1 MTIIFEK
8 IIPTEKQFEKLYFL
22 LKNRKYSV
30 SHNKLPSITEHRK
43 FVIENPYLE
52 WYLFYRDKNLLGTFY
67 LQSDNSIGIN
77 LNKPKKDDLLE
88 IIKYVKINYNP
99 LPPIK
104 SLRRRE
110 FFLNVAAE
118 NLDLIRILKK
128 LDKTE
133 VQRSFII

>member
-77 LNKPKKDDLLE
+77 LNNPEKSDFIE
-88 IIKYVKINYNP
+88 IIDYIKTNHNP

-104 SLRRRE
+104 TLRRGE
-110 FFLNVAAE
+110 FFVNVPADNLTLIKFLETLNKNE
-118 NLDLIRILKK
+118 I
-128 LDKTE
+128 
-133 VQRSFII
+133 QRSFVI

>member
-8 IIPTEKQFEKLYFL
+8 IIPTEDQFEKLYLL

-30 SHNKLPSITEHRK
+30 SHNKLPSMTEHRK
-43 FVIENPYLE
+43 FVIENPYLV
-52 WYLFYRDKNLLGTFY
+52 WYLFYRDNKILGSFY

-77 LNKPKKDDLLE
+77 LNKPNKDDLLE
-88 IIKYVKINYNP
+88 IIKYVKTNYNP

-104 SLRRRE
+104 SLRRSE
-110 FFLNVAAE
+110 FFLNVSAE
-118 NLDLIRILKK
+118 NLDLIVILKK
-128 LDKTE
+128 LNKIE